1 MQSSKEIL
9 VIRFLP
15 FCLLLAGCASTVAI
29 DATKMDQLQNTYE
42 LAHRSRWLSNASDE
56 ALLNAITATAVALCG
71 PAGIA
76 ILDVS
81 RPDYIRVPMSPR
93 GYLHCR

>member
-1 MQSSKEIL
+1 M
-9 VIRFLP
+9 RFLP
-15 FCLLLAGCASTVAI
+15 LCFFLAGCAASTAI
-29 DATKMDQLQNTYE
+29 EATQMDQLQNTYE
-42 LAHRSRWLSNASDE
+42 LAHRSQWLGGPSED
-56 ALLNAITATAVALCG
+56 ALRISIAAAAMAVCG
-71 PAGIA
+71 PAGVA

>member
-1 MQSSKEIL
+1 VLLREVT

-15 FCLLLAGCASTVAI
+15 LCLFLAGCATSAGI
-29 DATKMDQLQNTYE
+29 DATKMDHLQNSYE
-42 LAHRSRWLSNASDE
+42 LAHRSQWLGGPSDE
-56 ALLNAITATAVALCG
+56 ALRTSIAAAAMAVCG
-71 PAGIA
+71 PAGVA